1 MADPKKQVN
10 PTPEVVE
17 VDTTEEMLN
26 NTVEAF
32 ALDTEATRKFKEL
45 VATFNNAVIEENIS
59 LMVQTEKVLKEALK
73 AVNDEEKAAQV
84 QAWADSAKPILTCLT
99 EGGVYALTSIKRD
112 KDVGT
117 IEISG
122 KSAIVDLKDL
132 HKIAPTA
139 FAEKTWMAY
148 TEAANIAI
156 RDYIAKVM
164 GIKTFTEKLAGFKLN
179 ATAKMLKISAGDMK
193 TAKGTKAALQRV
205 VDSILGTGYT
215 VTCEDAEAFRYNYS
229 QWGNKAINSVSLS
242 MEASFRKQLTRIM
255 VRIVNDL
262 EYMGE

>member
-1 MADPKKQVN
+1 MANSKKQVA
-10 PTPEVVE
+10 PTPEVTAM
-17 VDTTEEMLN
+17 DIDEMLDN
-26 NTVEAF
+26 SVEAF
-32 ALDTEATRKFKEL
+32 ALDTEAARKFKEL
-45 VATFNNAVIEENIS
+45 VVTFNNAVIEENVS
-59 LMVQTEKVLKEALK
+59 LMVQTEKALKEALK
-73 AVNDEEKAAQV
+73 ALNDEEKAAQV
-84 QAWADSAKPILTCLT
+84 QAWAASTTPVVTCLT
-99 EGGVYALTSIKRD
+99 EGGVYALTSVKRD

-132 HKIAPTA
+132 FKVAPTA
-139 FAEKTWMAY
+139 FAEKTWMAH

-164 GIKTFTEKLAGFKLN
+164 GIKTFTEKLSGFKLS
-179 ATAKMLKISAGDMK
+179 ATAKMLKISVTDMK
-193 TAKGTKAALQRV
+193 TAKGTCSALQRV

-215 VTCEDAEAFRYNYS
+215 VTSEDAEAFRYNYS

-242 MEASFRKQLTRIM
+242 MEATFRKQLTRIM
-255 VRIVNDL
+255 VRIVNDM